1 MGPGRYR
8 GYPESMLLG
17 RTAECARIADLIDD
31 ARTGRSTALVI
42 RGEAGIGKSS
52 LLRYAESVAGDLT
65 VLRTH
70 GIESESQ
77 LPYVGLADLFRP
89 VTDHLKRI
97 PGRQAAALTGALA
110 LGPAV
115 AQDRFAVAA
124 GTLSL
129 LGAVSE
135 SGPVLVVVDD
145 AQWLDPYSLDSLA
158 FATRRLGREGVV
170 ALFATRDTDEA
181 ASRLAPVE
189 TLTLRGLDP
198 DAARALVA
206 DEPLSPH
213 DITWLLSEARGNP
226 LALVELPA
234 LLARGGHR
242 PDPGEPLPIGE
253 MLARTFHSAIARLPV
268 RTQDA
273 MLLLAV
279 LGPRPLAGTERV
291 LRDQGLTYAALE
303 PAERAGLVTVEEG
316 AYVFRHPLVRSGVYH
331 GASAVRRWRAH
342 RAVARALQDAQAPT
356 ALERYAWHLAE
367 SGADP
372 DEQVAATLE
381 RAASAGPAGLTFPL
395 AARLY
400 AHAARFTPE
409 GERKAG
415 RLLSAARAA
424 QAAGSLDEAAGLL
437 DRALGHATRPRTRL
451 DARQLLCYVDI
462 QRGRPARASEELRA
476 AVDEARGVDPGLAAV
491 MLGGVTLT
499 ELAIGDLTAARAASD
514 ASMRIVEAFTDA
526 PAALPVRLL
535 HALVQLLGGDA
546 EDGRALLHELEKPLA
561 EPDLAFPYPVSG
573 VGGLCY
579 LAAEELDEG
588 QALLDRA
595 VHAARAASTVGLLAH
610 LLGTLSV
617 VEFWRGQW
625 TSALAHADESAR
637 LGEDT
642 GRVIEVCRALA
653 AQAKAE
659 AALHR
664 ETDCRRHGAQA
675 AALAAAADL
684 PMDAARAHGALGLL
698 ELGLGRHEE
707 AARHLENVR
716 DFSVANGRG
725 DGLYLSW
732 AADLADAYAHLHRT
746 DEAYDVLRV
755 LEHEAGRGHRPIA
768 AAAAARCR
776 AMLEPGDA
784 ERHLDRALLHLGEV
798 GAPFERGRTE
808 FTRGELLRRQGRGGE
823 ARRWLRRGLAT
834 FERLG
839 AAGWAARAAAE
850 LHAAG
855 GDQVRTGPAPLDGLT
870 PQELRVALAVGRGV
884 TNHEAAEQLFLSV
897 KTVEF
902 HLGNI
907 YRKLD
912 GVHRRA
918 QLVRLL
924 SQFNEV

>member
-1 MGPGRYR
+1 
-8 GYPESMLLG
+8 MLLG
-17 RTAECARIADLIDD
+17 RTAECARIDDLVDD
-31 ARTGRSTALVI
+31 ARAGQSTALVI
-42 RGEAGIGKSS
+42 RGEAGIGKTS
-52 LLRYAESVAGDLT
+52 LLSYAESVAGDLT
-65 VLRTH
+65 QLRTR
-70 GIESESQ
+70 GIEAESG

-89 VTDHLKRI
+89 VTDHLDRI
-97 PGRQAAALTGALA
+97 PDRQAAALTGALA

-115 AQDRFAVAA
+115 TQDPFAVAA

-129 LGAVSE
+129 LGAISE

-158 FATRRLGREGVV
+158 FATRRLGREGVA

-189 TLTLRGLDP
+189 TLALQGLDTA
-198 DAARALVA
+198 AARRLVA
-206 DEPLSPH
+206 GEPLSPH
-213 DITWLLSEARGNP
+213 DADWLLTEARGNP

-242 PDPGEPLPIGE
+242 PGTGAPLPVGE
-253 MLARTFHSAIARLPV
+253 MLARTFRGAIARLPE

-273 MLLLAV
+273 VLLLAV
-279 LGPRPLAGTERV
+279 LGPRPRAGPERV
-291 LRDQGLTYAALE
+291 LRSHGLTHASLE
-303 PAERAGLVTVEEG
+303 PADRAGLMTMEEG
-316 AYVFRHPLVRSGVYH
+316 AYVFRHPLVRSVVYH
-331 GASAVRRWRAH
+331 GASAARRRRAH
-342 RAVARALQDAQAPT
+342 RTVAHALQDAQAPA

-372 DEQVAATLE
+372 DEQVAAALE
-381 RAASAGPAGLTFPL
+381 RAASDAPHGLTFPL

-400 AHAARFTPE
+400 AHAARFTPQD
-409 GERKAG
+409 ERRAG

-424 QAAGSLDEAAGLL
+424 QAAGSLDEAADLL
-437 DRALGHATRPRTRL
+437 DRALGHAAGPRTRL
-451 DARQLLCYVDI
+451 DVRHLRCYVDI
-462 QRGRPARASEELRA
+462 QRGRPARARDQLRA
-476 AVDEARGVDPGLAAV
+476 TVDEARRVDPALAAV
-491 MLGGVTLT
+491 MLGGLALT
-499 ELAIGDLTAARAASD
+499 ELAIGDLTAARAAS
-514 ASMRIVEAFTDA
+514 AESMRITGAFGDPA
-526 PAALPVRLL
+526 AALPVRLL
-535 HALVQLLGGDA
+535 HALVHLLGGDA
-546 EDGRALLHELEKPLA
+546 DEGRALLHELEKPLA
-561 EPDLAFPYPVSG
+561 APDPAFPYPLSG
-573 VGGLCY
+573 VGGLCH

-588 QALLDRA
+588 HDLLDRA

-617 VEFWRGQW
+617 VEFWRGRW
-625 TSALAHADESAR
+625 NAALAHADESAR

-642 GRVIEVCRALA
+642 GRVIEVCRARA
-653 AQAKAE
+653 AQAKTE
-659 AALHR
+659 AALNR
-664 ETDCRRHGAQA
+664 EADCRRHAAQA
-675 AALAAAADL
+675 LALAATAEL

-698 ELGLGRHEE
+698 ELGLGHFE
-707 AARHLENVR
+707 AAVQHLREVR
-716 DFSVANGRG
+716 EFSLANGRG

-732 AADLADAYAHLHRT
+732 AADLADACAHLHRT
-746 DEAYDVLRV
+746 DEAHEVLRV
-755 LEHEAGRGHRPIA
+755 LEYEAGRGHRPIA
-768 AAAAARCR
+768 TAAAARCR
-776 AMLEPGDA
+776 GMLEPADA
-784 ERHLDRALLHLGEV
+784 ERHMDRALAHLALV

-808 FTRGELLRRQGRGGE
+808 FARGELLRRQGRRSE
-823 ARRWLRRGLAT
+823 ARRWLRCGLTT

-839 AAGWAARAAAE
+839 ANGWAARAAAE

-855 GDQVRTGPAPLDGLT
+855 GAPVRTGPAPLDGLT

-924 SQFNEV
+924 SRSDGP

>member
-1 MGPGRYR
+1 
-8 GYPESMLLG
+8 MLLG
-17 RTAECARIADLIDD
+17 RTAECARIADLVDD
-31 ARTGRSTALVI
+31 ARRGRSAALVI

-52 LLRYAESVAGDLT
+52 LLGCAASIAGDLT
-65 VLRTH
+65 QLRTQ
-70 GIESESQ
+70 GIEAEYR

-89 VTDHLKRI
+89 VTDHLDRI

-110 LGPAV
+110 LGPTV
-115 AQDRFAVAA
+115 AGDRFGVAA

-145 AQWLDPYSLDSLA
+145 AQWLDPYSLDALA
-158 FATRRLGREGVV
+158 FATRRLSREGVV
-170 ALFATRDTDEA
+170 ALFATRDTDET

-189 TLTLRGLDP
+189 TLTLRGLDTA
-198 DAARALVA
+198 AARQLIAG
-206 DEPLSPH
+206 EPLSPH
-213 DITWLLSEARGNP
+213 DITWLLAEARGNP

-242 PDPGEPLPIGE
+242 PDTGAPLPIGE
-253 MLARTFHSAIARLPV
+253 MLARTFHSAITRLPEQA
-268 RTQDA
+268 QDA

-291 LRDQGLTYAALE
+291 LRAHGLTYASLE
-303 PAERAGLVTVEEG
+303 PAERAGLMAVEEG

-331 GASAVRRWRAH
+331 GARAVHRWRAH
-342 RAVARALQDAQAPT
+342 RTIAHALQGAEAPT

-372 DEQVAATLE
+372 DEKVAASLE
-381 RAASAGPAGLTFPL
+381 RAASGGPGSLTYPL

-409 GERKAG
+409 GEHKAA

-424 QAAGSLDEAAGLL
+424 QAAGSLDEAADLL
-437 DRALGHATRPRTRL
+437 DRALGHAARPRTRL
-451 DARQLLCYVDI
+451 DIRQLRCYVDI
-462 QRGRPARASEELRA
+462 NRGRPARAREQLRA
-476 AVDEARGVDPGLAAV
+476 AVGEARRVDPALAAV
-491 MLGGVTLT
+491 MLGGITFT
-499 ELAIGDLTAARAASD
+499 ELAIGDLTAARATSAE
-514 ASMRIVEAFTDA
+514 SMQIAEAATDPA
-526 PAALPVRLL
+526 AALPVRLL
-535 HALVQLLGGDA
+535 HALVELLGGDA
-546 EDGRALLHELEKPLA
+546 HDGRALLRELEKPLA
-561 EPDLAFPYPVSG
+561 ETDLAFPYPVSG

-579 LAAEELDEG
+579 LAAEELDEAH
-588 QALLDRA
+588 ALLDRA

-610 LLGTLSV
+610 LLATLSV

-625 TSALAHADESAR
+625 NAALAHADESAR

-659 AALHR
+659 AALNR
-664 ETDCRRHGAQA
+664 EADCRHHGAQA
-675 AALAAAADL
+675 AALATTAEL
-684 PMDAARAHGALGLL
+684 PMDAARAHGALGFL
-698 ELGLGRHEE
+698 ELGLGRFDE
-707 AARHLENVR
+707 ATQHLEQVR
-716 DFSVANGRG
+716 EFSLANGRG
-725 DGLYLSW
+725 DGPYLSW

-746 DEAYDVLRV
+746 EEAYEVLRV

-776 AMLEPGDA
+776 GMLEPAQA
-784 ERHLDRALLHLGEV
+784 ERHMDRALSQLDSV
-798 GAPFERGRTE
+798 AAPFERGRTE
-808 FTRGELLRRQGRGGE
+808 FTRGELLRRQGRRSE
-823 ARRWLRRGLAT
+823 ARRWLQRGLAT

-839 AAGWAARAAAE
+839 AGGWAARAAAE

-855 GDQVRTGPAPLDGLT
+855 GDRIRPGPTPLDGLT

-907 YRKLD
+907 YRKLE

-918 QLVRLL
+918 QLVRLI
-924 SQFNEV
+924 SRSAGT

>member
-1 MGPGRYR
+1 
-8 GYPESMLLG
+8 MLLG
-17 RTAECARIADLIDD
+17 RTAECARLEDLVDG
-31 ARTGRSTALVI
+31 ARGGRSGALVV

-52 LLRYAESVAGDLT
+52 LLAYAESVAGDLT
-65 VLRTH
+65 QLRTH
-70 GIESESQ
+70 GIESETG

-89 VTDHLKRI
+89 VTHQLERI
-97 PGRQAAALTGALA
+97 PDRQAAALTSALA

-135 SGPVLVVVDD
+135 SGPVLMVVDD
-145 AQWLDPYSLDSLA
+145 AQWLDPYSLDALA

-170 ALFATRDTDEA
+170 ALFATRDSGEA

-189 TLTLRGLDP
+189 TLTLHGLDA
-198 DAARALVA
+198 DAARRLVA

-213 DITWLLSEARGNP
+213 DVSWLLAEARGNP

-242 PDPGEPLPIGE
+242 PDTGAPLPIGE
-253 MLARTFHSAIARLPV
+253 MLARTFRSAIDRLPE
-268 RTQDA
+268 RTRDA

-291 LRDQGLTYAALE
+291 LRAHELTYEALE
-303 PAERAGLVTVEEG
+303 PAEQAGLMTVEEG
-316 AYVFRHPLVRSGVYH
+316 AYIFRHPLIRSGVYH
-331 GASAVRRWRAH
+331 GASAVHRWRAH
-342 RAVARALQDAQAPT
+342 RTVAHALRDAKAPI

-372 DEQVAATLE
+372 DEQVAAALE
-381 RAASAGPAGLTFPL
+381 RAASGGPAGLAFPL

-400 AHAARFTPE
+400 AHAARFTPGDE
-409 GERKAG
+409 HKAR
-415 RLLSAARAA
+415 RLLAAARAA
-424 QAAGSLDEAAGLL
+424 QAAGSLDEAAELL
-437 DRALGHATRPRTRL
+437 DRALGHAAGERTVL
-451 DARQLLCYVDI
+451 DLRQLRCYVDI
-462 QRGRPARASEELRA
+462 QRGRPAHAREQLRA
-476 AVDEARGVDPGLAAV
+476 AVDEARRVDPALAAV
-491 MLGGVTLT
+491 MLGGITLT
-499 ELAIGDLTAARAASD
+499 ELAIGDLTAARATSAE
-514 ASMRIVEAFTDA
+514 SMQIAEAFGDPA
-526 PAALPVRLL
+526 AALPVRLL
-535 HALVQLLGGDA
+535 HALVELLGGDA
-546 EDGRALLHELEKPLA
+546 RDGRALLHDLEKPLSA
-561 EPDLAFPYPVSG
+561 PDLAFPYPVSG

-579 LAAEELDEG
+579 LAAEELDAG
-588 QALLDRA
+588 HALLDRA
-595 VHAARAASTVGLLAH
+595 VHAARASSTVGLLAH
-610 LLGTLSV
+610 LLGTYSV
-617 VEFWRGQW
+617 VEFWSGRW
-625 TSALAHADESAR
+625 NASLAHADEAAR

-653 AQAKAE
+653 AQARTE
-659 AALHR
+659 AAR
-664 ETDCRRHGAQA
+664 GKEADCRRHAAQA
-675 AALAAAADL
+675 WSLAETAEL
-684 PMDAARAHGALGLL
+684 PMDAARAHSALGLL
-698 ELGLGRHEE
+698 ELGLGRFEE
-707 AARHLENVR
+707 SVRHLANVR
-716 DFSVANGRG
+716 EFSLANGRG

-732 AADLADAYAHLHRT
+732 ATDLADAYVHLHRT

-755 LEHEAGRGHRPIA
+755 LDHEAGRGHRPVT
-768 AAAAARCR
+768 AAAAARVR
-776 AMLEPGDA
+776 GMLQPA
-784 ERHLDRALLHLGEV
+784 EADVHMGRSLDRLAEV
-798 GAPFERGRTE
+798 NAPFERGRTE
-808 FTRGELLRRQGRGGE
+808 FARGELLRRQGRRGE
-823 ARRWLRRGLAT
+823 ARRWLQRGLAT

-839 AAGWAARAAAE
+839 ASGWAARAAAE

-855 GDQVRTGPAPLDGLT
+855 GDGSRTGDAGRTPLDGLT

-918 QLVRLL
+918 QLVRLI
-924 SQFNEV
+924 SQSADA

>member
-1 MGPGRYR
+1 
-8 GYPESMLLG
+8 MLLG
-17 RTAECARIADLIDD
+17 RTAECARIADLVED
-31 ARTGRSTALVI
+31 ARRGRSTALVI
-42 RGEAGIGKSS
+42 RGEAGIGKTS
-52 LLRYAESVAGDLT
+52 LLQYAESIAGDLT
-65 VLRTH
+65 QLRTH
-70 GIESESQ
+70 GIEAESR

-89 VTDHLKRI
+89 VTDHLDRI
-97 PGRQAAALTGALA
+97 PDRQAAALTGALA

-115 AQDRFAVAA
+115 AQDRFGVAA

-129 LGAVSE
+129 LGAVSDT
-135 SGPVLVVVDD
+135 GPALVIVDD
-145 AQWLDPYSLDSLA
+145 AQWLDPYSLDALA
-158 FATRRLGREGVV
+158 FATRRLSREGIV
-170 ALFATRDTDEA
+170 ALFATRDTGDA

-189 TLTLRGLDP
+189 TLTLRGLDA
-198 DAARALVA
+198 DAARRLVA
-206 DEPLSPH
+206 AEPLSPH
-213 DITWLLSEARGNP
+213 DVTWLLAEARGNP

-234 LLARGGHR
+234 LLTRGGHR
-242 PDPGEPLPIGE
+242 PDTGAPLPIGE
-253 MLARTFHSAIARLPV
+253 MLARTFHSAIAQLPAP
-268 RTQDA
+268 TQDA

-279 LGPRPLAGTERV
+279 LGPRPLVGTERV
-291 LRDQGLTYAALE
+291 LRAHELTYSALE
-303 PAERAGLVTVEEG
+303 PAERAGLMTVEEG

-331 GASAVRRWRAH
+331 GASAGRRWRAH
-342 RAVARALQDAQAPT
+342 RTVAHALQDATAPT

-372 DEQVAATLE
+372 DEQVAAALE
-381 RAASAGPAGLTFPL
+381 RAASGGPGSLTLPL
-395 AARLY
+395 ASRLY

-409 GERKAG
+409 EEHKAR

-424 QAAGSLDEAAGLL
+424 QAAGSLDEAADLL
-437 DRALGHATRPRTRL
+437 DRALGHSAHERTRL
-451 DARQLLCYVDI
+451 EVRGLRCYVDI
-462 QRGRPARASEELRA
+462 QRGRPARAREQLRA
-476 AVDEARGVDPGLAAV
+476 AVDEARRVDPALAAV
-491 MLGGVTLT
+491 MLGGITLT
-499 ELAIGDLTAARAASD
+499 ELAIGDLTAARLTSAE
-514 ASMRIVEAFTDA
+514 SMQITEAFGDPA
-526 PAALPVRLL
+526 AALPVRLL

-546 EDGRALLHELEKPLA
+546 DDGRALLRELEKPLA
-561 EPDLAFPYPVSG
+561 APDLAFPYPVSG
-573 VGGLCY
+573 VGGLCH

-588 QALLDRA
+588 YALLDRA
-595 VHAARAASTVGLLAH
+595 VHAARTSSTVGLLAH

-617 VEFWRGQW
+617 VEYWRGEW
-625 TSALAHADESAR
+625 NAALAHADESAR

-659 AALHR
+659 AALNR

-675 AALAAAADL
+675 AALAATADL

-698 ELGLGRHEE
+698 ELGLGRFEE
-707 AARHLENVR
+707 AAGHLEKVR
-716 DFSVANGRG
+716 EFSLANGRG

-746 DEAYDVLRV
+746 EEAHEALRV
-755 LEHEAGRGHRPIA
+755 LVHEAGRGHRPIT

-776 AMLEPGDA
+776 AMLEPADA
-784 ERHLDRALLHLGEV
+784 EAHLDRALAQLGAV
-798 GAPFERGRTE
+798 SAPFERGRIE
-808 FTRGELLRRQGRGGE
+808 FTRGELLRRQGRRSE

-839 AAGWAARAAAE
+839 AGGWAARAAAE

-855 GDQVRTGPAPLDGLT
+855 GDRVPAGRTPLDGLT

-907 YRKLD
+907 YRKLE

-924 SQFNEV
+924 SQSAGP

>member
-1 MGPGRYR
+1 
-8 GYPESMLLG
+8 MLLG
-17 RTAECARIADLIDD
+17 RTAECARIADLVDD
-31 ARTGRSTALVI
+31 ARAGQSTALVI

-52 LLRYAESVAGDLT
+52 LLRYAESIAGDLT
-65 VLRTH
+65 QLRTH
-70 GIESESQ
+70 GIETESR

-89 VTDHLKRI
+89 VTDHLERI

-115 AQDRFAVAA
+115 AQDRFGVAA

-170 ALFATRDTDEA
+170 ALFATRDNGGA

-189 TLTLRGLDP
+189 TLTLRGLDA
-198 DAARALVA
+198 DAARQLVEG
-206 DEPLSPH
+206 EPLSPH
-213 DITWLLSEARGNP
+213 DVTRLLSEARGNP

-242 PDPGEPLPIGE
+242 FDTGAPLPIGE
-253 MLARTFHSAIARLPV
+253 ILARTFHSAITRLPAQA
-268 RTQDA
+268 QDA

-291 LRDQGLTYAALE
+291 LRAHGLTYASLE
-303 PAERAGLVTVEEG
+303 PAERAGLMSVEEG

-331 GASAVRRWRAH
+331 GASAVHRWRAH
-342 RAVARALQDAQAPT
+342 RTVAHALEDAKAPT

-372 DEQVAATLE
+372 DEQVAAALE
-381 RAASAGPAGLTFPL
+381 RAASGGPGSLTFPL
-395 AARLY
+395 ASRLY

-409 GERKAG
+409 GEHKAL
-415 RLLSAARAA
+415 RLHAAARAA
-424 QAAGSLDEAAGLL
+424 QAAGSLDEAADLL
-437 DRALGHATRPRTRL
+437 DRALGHAAHPRTRL
-451 DARQLLCYVDI
+451 DVRQLRCYVDI
-462 QRGRPARASEELRA
+462 QRGRPARAREQLRA
-476 AVDEARGVDPGLAAV
+476 AVDEARRVDPALAAV
-491 MLGGVTLT
+491 MLGGITFT
-499 ELAIGDLTAARAASD
+499 ELAIGDLTAARATSAESMEIADAFGD
-514 ASMRIVEAFTDA
+514 AS
-526 PAALPVRLL
+526 AALPVRLL
-535 HALVQLLGGDA
+535 HALVELLGGDA
-546 EDGRALLHELEKPLA
+546 ENGRALLHELEKPLA
-561 EPDLAFPYPVSG
+561 EPDLTFPYPVSG
-573 VGGLCY
+573 VGGLCH
-579 LAAEELDEG
+579 LAAEELDAG
-588 QALLDRA
+588 HDLLDRA

-659 AALHR
+659 AALNR
-664 ETDCRRHGAQA
+664 ETDCRLHGAQA
-675 AALAAAADL
+675 AALAADADL

-698 ELGLGRHEE
+698 ELGLGRFEE
-707 AARHLENVR
+707 AVQHLEKVR
-716 DFSVANGRG
+716 EFSVANGRG

-746 DEAYDVLRV
+746 EDAYEVLRV

-776 AMLEPGDA
+776 ALLEPAGA
-784 ERHLDRALLHLGEV
+784 ERHLDRALRHLSAV
-798 GAPFERGRTE
+798 AAPFERGRTE
-808 FTRGELLRRQGRGGE
+808 FTRGELLRRQGR
-823 ARRWLRRGLAT
+823 RG
-834 FERLG
+834 
-839 AAGWAARAAAE
+839 
-850 LHAAG
+850 
-855 GDQVRTGPAPLDGLT
+855 
-870 PQELRVALAVGRGV
+870 
-884 TNHEAAEQLFLSV
+884 
-897 KTVEF
+897 
-902 HLGNI
+902 
-907 YRKLD
+907 
-912 GVHRRA
+912 
-918 QLVRLL
+918 
-924 SQFNEV
+924 